1 MYPEKI
7 KTGEMGRVFKFY
19 SNKDSQIVLGLAS
32 LKKKSFKYLIAGL
45 SMWRGL
51 EPRDCL
57 GMTSDVAHSFEEDSN
72 RESWNR
78 GTERG
83 PFQKIYMHIK
93 LLHGQSFWFPWRFLG
108 LLFLFRSHISP
119 EPTRCQQQILYF
131 KSLPSGMMK
140 HEISGKLEKHKSATG
155 LTGSAARSIDNN
167 WGLASCT
174 IYFLLASTHCSSF
187 RAMQFAVE
195 FYLLFLPQCGGLA
208 PSFNRY
214 AI

>member
-1 MYPEKI
+1 
-7 KTGEMGRVFKFY
+7 MGRVFKFY
-19 SNKDSQIVLGLAS
+19 SNKDSRIVLGLAS
-32 LKKKSFKYLIAGL
+32 LEKRRFKYLIASL

-78 GTERG
+78 DKERV
-83 PFQKIYMHIK
+83 PFWKIHMHIK
-93 LLHGQSFWFPWRFLG
+93 LLHGQSCWFPWMFLG
-108 LLFLFRSHISP
+108 LLFLFRSHIPP
-119 EPTRCQQQILYF
+119 EPTRCQQILYS
-131 KSLPSGMMK
+131 KGLPSGMME

-155 LTGSAARSIDNN
+155 LTGSAAKSIDNN

-174 IYFLLASTHCSSF
+174 ICFLLASTHCSSI
-187 RAMQFAVE
+187 REVQFAVE

-208 PSFNRY
+208 SSFNRY